1 MDIRQGGENMSEPLT
16 KDEFNE
22 WKDNHFHTLC
32 GEVKSIKTDTK
43 WLKWLNAIIVAGI
56 LGLWLREI
64 LPVAQLGNILTKTFE
79 FIM

>member
-1 MDIRQGGENMSEPLT
+1 MSEPLS
-16 KDEFNE
+16 KDEFHE

-43 WLKWLNAIIVAGI
+43 WLKWLNALIVAGI

-64 LPVAQLGNILTKTFE
+64 LPVAQLDNIIHKTLE
-79 FIM
+79 FIL